1 MPLLE
6 VANLSKHYSGVA
18 ALKDVTLSAD
28 AGEIHAIIGANGAG
42 KSTLMN
48 LLSGVTP
55 PSGGTISLAGE
66 AVRFSSPQAAQAAGV
81 ATVYQEFSLV
91 PQLSVARNI
100 FLGREPRNRFGLID
114 RTRLEADTRA
124 LLARFSIMLDPS
136 AEVNSL
142 SVAQQQMVEIARA
155 LTYASRILILDEP
168 TAVLSLAEQEN
179 LFSIMRRLRAGGL
192 LILFVSHRL
201 EEVLSIA
208 DRITIIRDGRKIETR
223 AAAGMTIADIVS
235 LMIGLTQKAPPPP
248 RPVAPDAERYAI
260 EYTTSQGAQRIG
272 IRRGEIVGLAG
283 LVGAGRTTFARAL
296 AGNPIP
302 GAAVAADIHGAAFSL
317 RTPHDAMRSG
327 VVYLTED
334 RKRDGIFGGLDLVAN
349 ATAAALPEMSR
360 FGIRNH
366 RAEVLRSREMLER
379 LRLVASGLN
388 VPIAKLSGGNQQ
400 KVVLARALLTRPQ
413 LLICD
418 EPTRG
423 VDVGAKAEIH
433 DILRELAAQ
442 GTAVLVV
449 SSESEELLALS
460 HRILVMHDRRFVA
473 EMPVDQASELDILLA
488 ASGGTPAKEFS

>member
-6 VANLSKHYSGVA
+6 VSNLSKQYSGVA
-18 ALKDVTLSAD
+18 ALKDVTLCAD

-66 AVRFSSPQAAQAAGV
+66 LVRFSSPQAAQAAGV

-91 PQLSVARNI
+91 PQLSVARNV

-114 RTRLEADTRA
+114 RARLEADTRA
-124 LLARFSIMLDPS
+124 LLERFSIQLDPS
-136 AEVNSL
+136 VEVSSL

-168 TAVLSLAEQEN
+168 TAVLSIAEQEN
-179 LFSIMRRLRAGGL
+179 LFSIMRRLRDDGL

-201 EEVLSIA
+201 QEVLIIS
-208 DRITIIRDGRKIETR
+208 DRITVIRDGRKIDTR
-223 AAAGMTIADIVS
+223 PAAGMTIADIVS
-235 LMIGLTQKAPPPP
+235 LMIGRSQETPPPP
-248 RPVAPDAERYAI
+248 RFPAADAERYTI
-260 EYTTSQGAQRIG
+260 DYTTDLGSQRIE

-296 AGNPIP
+296 TGNPVP
-302 GAAVAADIHGAAFSL
+302 GAAVVAEIGGAPLSLKSPHG
-317 RTPHDAMRSG
+317 AMRSG
-327 VVYLTED
+327 VVYLSED

-349 ATAAALPEMSR
+349 ATAATLPDIAR
-360 FGIRNH
+360 FGIRD
-366 RAEVLRSREMLER
+366 RKAEVLRSRDMLER
-379 LRLVASGLN
+379 LRLVAASLD
-388 VPIAKLSGGNQQ
+388 VPIATLSGGNQQ
-400 KVVLARALLTRPQ
+400 KVVLARALLGKPR

-433 DILRELAAQ
+433 DILRELASQ
-442 GTAVLVV
+442 GAAILVV

-473 EMPVDQASELDILLA
+473 EMPVGRASELDILLA
-488 ASGGTPAKEFS
+488 ASGGIPAMEFQ